1 MRTYG
6 LKYGTPQP
14 PGIQED
20 GTYVPNEYYMD
31 LAIDYARENVARGQH
46 PVGAVVTR
54 TLSMFN
60 VDTRQKEAVQL
71 IAGVG
76 VNEVHSNS
84 YKHAEAVAIEKAEIY
99 HGRRQLR
106 DLNAVLYTTHE
117 PCPMCAGLITNTK
130 LSGIVYGTSAGDAA
144 DVVRDQ
150 GIKWRS
156 NAVSGLDIIR
166 GRIEP
171 GMPEQFIIGG
181 FMREQC
187 LELLQSAGQLA
198 VTDVLP

>member
-1 MRTYG
+1 M
-6 LKYGTPQP
+6 
-14 PGIQED
+14 
-20 GTYVPNEYYMD
+20 YVPNEYYMG

-60 VDTRQKEAVQL
+60 VDTRQQQVVQL
-71 IAGVG
+71 VAGVG
-76 VNEVHSNS
+76 VNEVHNNS
-84 YKHAEAVAIEKAEIY
+84 YKHAEAVAIEKAEVY
-99 HGRRQLR
+99 HGRHQLR
-106 DLNAVLYTTHE
+106 DLSAVLYTTHE
-117 PCPMCAGLITNTK
+117 PCPMCAGLIANTK
-130 LSGIVYGTSAGDAA
+130 LSGVVYGTSAVDAT
-144 DVVRDQ
+144 DLVRDQ
-150 GIKWRS
+150 GIRWRS

-198 VTDVLP
+198 VASIEPII